1 MVFQYP
7 LRLYCITLISF
18 YFTLA
23 ESAADLK
30 IAIDLKNSL
39 EMTMKKYRR
48 LVFEEPKSSRD
59 GECSSE
65 NEEMEDVVSKGPT
78 ADEELIARLQNE
90 CDQVLD

>member
-1 MVFQYP
+1 
-7 LRLYCITLISF
+7 
-18 YFTLA
+18 
-23 ESAADLK
+23 
-30 IAIDLKNSL
+30 
-39 EMTMKKYRR
+39 MTMKKYRR